1 MILSRIPEHQKYQER
16 AVIEVVVHCFLPI
29 SIGSLLSTSNGQN
42 GQLGDLK
49 YVKIADH
56 TEIIEPQNQG
66 IEKKG
71 DELNVAQDTVSSNFC
86 IFVFLIQDLLSGT
99 QRKNLGKSCLR

>member
-1 MILSRIPEHQKYQER
+1 M
-16 AVIEVVVHCFLPI
+16 VVHRFLP
-29 SIGSLLSTSNGQN
+29 IGSLLSTSNRQN
-42 GQLGDLK
+42 GQLGELK

-56 TEIIEPQNQG
+56 AEIIEPQNQV

-86 IFVFLIQDLLSGT
+86 IFVSSFLYESCPVVLSAET
-99 QRKNLGKSCLR
+99 